1 MPNFAQNEVFED
13 AEDAEMDEEGEV
25 ENANMPNA
33 VEDNEDM
40 EDDLILNSDA
50 LIVVGCAEGQDYS
63 SLEVY
68 VYEKEKNN
76 VYVHHEIMLNSFP
89 LCLEWIPYNPA
100 INDSE
105 KYNFLAV
112 GTFMPQIEIWN
123 LDVMDTVQPAIM
135 LGGTFDSVYTHG
147 QAP

>member
-1 MPNFAQNEVFED
+1 MPQFAQNEVFED
-13 AEDAEMDEEGEV
+13 AEDAEMNEEGEL
-25 ENANMPNA
+25 EPSSMPNA

-40 EDDLILNSDA
+40 EDDLILNTDA
-50 LIVVGCAEGQDYS
+50 LIVVGCAEGQEYS

-100 INDSE
+100 MNDNE

-112 GTFMPQIEIWN
+112 GTFMP
-123 LDVMDTVQPAIM
+123 
-135 LGGTFDSVYTHG
+135 
-147 QAP
+147 

>member
-50 LIVVGCAEGQDYS
+50 LIVVGCAEG
-63 SLEVY
+63 
-68 VYEKEKNN
+68 
-76 VYVHHEIMLNSFP
+76 
-89 LCLEWIPYNPA
+89 
-100 INDSE
+100 
-105 KYNFLAV
+105 
-112 GTFMPQIEIWN
+112 
-123 LDVMDTVQPAIM
+123 
-135 LGGTFDSVYTHG
+135 
-147 QAP
+147 